1 MRPSLLTLFAL
12 ALPCLALGSPWA
24 EQEALEADGAV
35 HTMEGWSYEDC
46 GSSSDLVQIESIK
59 VKPDPPQ
66 PGQDLT
72 ITVKANT
79 TEIIEEGAYADV
91 TVKLGVI
98 KLLHKSFDLCLEAQ
112 NINATVQCPVEP
124 GSYVVEQTV
133 ALPKEIP
140 KAKFVVNVRAFTVD
154 DVGMVCLDLKVDFM
168 KRPFFKL
175 GW

>member
-46 GSSSDLVQIESIK
+46 GWCKCHKLVTSAHSHSGSSSDLVQIESIK

-79 TEIIEEGAYADV
+79 TEIIEV
-91 TVKLGVI
+91 T
-98 KLLHKSFDLCLEAQ
+98 H
-112 NINATVQCPVEP
+112 
-124 GSYVVEQTV
+124 
-133 ALPKEIP
+133 
-140 KAKFVVNVRAFTVD
+140 
-154 DVGMVCLDLKVDFM
+154 
-168 KRPFFKL
+168 
-175 GW
+175 